1 MNQVRSTS
9 RHKCRSLAG
18 CLSGGLTQRDSVDRS
33 GLTVFEVLLSVAIFL
48 GAMIAL
54 GELISSG
61 RIAAQRGELQTEA
74 VFRCETIVGQIASGV
89 MPLDTALAGGGFTDD
104 LEQRWSYSVLPIE
117 ASEADLLGFEVT
129 VQHVNNV
136 GAINYSFSLQR
147 YMRDPQLYVDAAE
160 AAADA
165 EAEAASLGS
174 SL

>member
-1 MNQVRSTS
+1 MNIKVR
-9 RHKCRSLAG
+9 
-18 CLSGGLTQRDSVDRS
+18 RDTPEAANATVLRN

-54 GELISSG
+54 GQLISSG
-61 RIAAQRGELQTEA
+61 RAASQRGELQTEA

-89 MPLDTALAGGGFTDD
+89 MPLDTALAGGGFEDD
-104 LEQRWSYSVLPIE
+104 LEQRWTYAVLPIE
-117 ASEADLLGFEVT
+117 ATEADLIGYEVT

-136 GAINYSFSLQR
+136 GQINYSFSMQR
-147 YMRDPQLYVDAAE
+147 YMRDPQIYVDAAE

-165 EAEAASLGS
+165 EAEAAAAES